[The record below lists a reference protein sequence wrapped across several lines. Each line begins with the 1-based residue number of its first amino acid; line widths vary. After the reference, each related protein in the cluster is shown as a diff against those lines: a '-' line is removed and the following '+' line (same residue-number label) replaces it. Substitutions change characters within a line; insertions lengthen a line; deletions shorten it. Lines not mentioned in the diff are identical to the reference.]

1 MTVSAWSVIF
11 TLRACNSNIRFIPTA
26 DGLNPSH
33 PGASNGVGRASLLR
47 GGRPT
52 RPDILLPIREWK
64 LAIFEKLSKSSSIY
78 FDEKGA
84 KLSFYYLITMAVGL
98 IFISV

>member
-1 MTVSAWSVIF
+1 VIF

-47 GGRPT
+47 GGGLA

-64 LAIFEKLSKSSSIY
+64 LAISEKLSKSSSIY
-78 FDEKGA
+78 SGKKGA
-84 KLSFYYLITMAVGL
+84 KLSFYYLITMAVRL